1 MSNETTK
8 PVNAGFAKILPV
20 MFAFFVMGFVDLVG
34 TATNYVKAEFGL
46 ADGTANLFTT
56 MVFFWFLIFSVPT
69 GILMNKIGRR
79 KTVLWSILVT
89 LVAMALPI
97 IAYLLCPM
105 KSTVQLVLIVISFAF
120 LGIGNTLMQVSLNPL
135 LTVFVKGDKLAST
148 LTLGQFVK
156 AFASLFAPWIA
167 MWGANSISAFTYTNA
182 DGKQVGMWW
191 ILFVIYF
198 IVGILGYVLGD
209 KLASTLTLGQ
219 FVKAFA
225 SLFAPWIAMWGANS
239 ISAFTYTNADGKQV
253 GMWWILF
260 VIYFIVGIL
269 GYVLLAF
276 DKIEEPAPDAGTTTI
291 GRCFKLLFSDRIVLL
306 CFLGI
311 VAHVGVDVAINAQ
324 APRILTEHTGDT
336 FTAIASSATMV
347 YFVARMIGCFTGGIV
362 LQKISNKLGVR
373 ICGVIMTLSAICFAI
388 FTLVPT
394 NPPVWLF
401 WVAVALVGFG
411 NSNVFSLFLSHALM
425 YRPDRQN
432 EISGLMLMGLIGG
445 AIFPPIMGAAADV
458 AGQFG
463 GILVMAIGC
472 LYVLVVGFAYKVLES
487 GKKPVEA

>member
-8 PVNAGFAKILPV
+8 TGNAGFAKIAPV
-20 MFAFFVMGFVDLVG
+20 MLAFFVMGFVDLVG
-34 TATNYVKAEFGL
+34 TATNYVKAEFTL

-97 IAYLLCPM
+97 IAYVACPA
-105 KSTVQLVLIVISFAF
+105 KSTIQLVLIVISFAF

-148 LTLGQFVK
+148 LTTGQFVK
-156 AFASLFAPWIA
+156 AFASLFAPYIA
-167 MWGANSISAFTYTNA
+167 AWGFN
-182 DGKQVGMWW
+182 QLGMWW
-191 ILFVIYF
+191 ILFVIYLV
-198 IVGILGYVLGD
+198 VGIIGYI
-209 KLASTLTLGQ
+209 
-219 FVKAFA
+219 
-225 SLFAPWIAMWGANS
+225 W
-239 ISAFTYTNADGKQV
+239 
-253 GMWWILF
+253 
-260 VIYFIVGIL
+260 
-269 GYVLLAF
+269 LAF

-291 GRCFKLLFSDRIVLL
+291 GRCFKLLFSDRIVFL

-311 VAHVGVDVAINAQ
+311 VAHVGVDVGINAQ
-324 APRILTEHTGDT
+324 APRILMEHTD
-336 FTAIASSATMV
+336 IALTVATNATMV
-347 YFVARMIGCFTGGIV
+347 YFIARMIGCFTGGIV
-362 LQKISNKLGVR
+362 LQKMSNKLGMR

-388 FTLVPT
+388 FALTPS
-394 NPPVWLF
+394 NPPQWLF

-445 AIFPPIMGAAADV
+445 AIFPPVMGVAADA

-463 GILVMAIGC
+463 GILVMAVGC
-472 LYVLVVGFAYKVLES
+472 VYVLVVAFAYKVLEGS
-487 GKKPVEA
+487 KKA